1 MGLSALSR
9 DADSSRKPMLELICQ
24 QRYRVAGVP
33 TDLSP
38 YRNHGSA
45 IDAPGVPGSHP
56 GKDAI
61 RFSNAD
67 SRVKIGLGN
76 LGAWAPLRAL
86 KIEVVARLDPSA
98 GRTLGLAAGDG
109 SFFFFVGETALEAI
123 VYGPSGNMHVRSADA
138 DSPDGRLHAVPANR
152 WARLA
157 FYHDGFAKMH
167 LSIDGR
173 IVGEKTV
180 PHGVPSVKGGGV
192 AIGNNIADG
201 YPLHGDID
209 EISIW
214 RLDPNEMRREF
225 LCRHYS
231 AKEARCWEA
240 IFRAIHAWAAHHPS
254 EAKALFGLIDAHMNN
269 FSRALFM
276 LPEAE
281 QATLRAILQDYVK
294 HWCKGPID
302 SHQMGKIL
310 HRWVSELHR
319 LKLDKTGAL
328 NSDEILPLLSGFD
341 LKKLNVKCDPAAI
354 AFLELIRKAGE
365 TTSGKAS

>member
-1 MGLSALSR
+1 
-9 DADSSRKPMLELICQ
+9 MLELICQ

-38 YRNHGSA
+38 YRNHGTA
-45 IDAPGVPGSHP
+45 IDAPGAPGPTP
-56 GKDAI
+56 GKDVI
-61 RFSNAD
+61 RFPNPD

-76 LGAWAPLRAL
+76 LGAWAPLQAL
-86 KIEVVARLDPSA
+86 KIEVVARLDPRA
-98 GRTLGLAAGDG
+98 GRTLGLAAGDR

-123 VYGPSGNMHVRSADA
+123 VFAPSGNLHVRSADA

-152 WARLA
+152 WAKLG
-157 FYHDGFAKMH
+157 FYHDGFAKMQ

-173 IVGEKTV
+173 VVGEKTV
-180 PHGVPSVKGGGV
+180 SGGVPSVQAAGV
-192 AIGNNIADG
+192 AIGNDIADG
-201 YPLHGDID
+201 NPLRGDID

-240 IFRAIHAWAAHHPS
+240 IFRALRAWAAGHPS
-254 EAKALFGLIDAHMNN
+254 QAKALFELIEADMNN
-269 FSRALFM
+269 FARALFL
-276 LPEAE
+276 LPDAE
-281 QATLRAILQDYVK
+281 QATLRAILRDYVK
-294 HWCKGPID
+294 YWCEGPID
-302 SHQMGKIL
+302 GHEMGKVL

-319 LKLDKTGAL
+319 LGLDTSGHL
-328 NSDEILPLLSGFD
+328 ESGEVSSLLSGLD
-341 LKKLNVKCDPAAI
+341 LKKLNVKCDPAVV
-354 AFLELIRKAGE
+354 AFLELMRKAGE